1 MIKSKRRKLQF
12 FAQHD
17 ATDCGT
23 TCLFMISRYYA
34 LNISRIDITDK
45 CGVSSN
51 GVSLS
56 TLKHVAEQI
65 GLKATGYGF
74 SIESLIEHFDSPAI
88 LHWNTNHYVILERI
102 TKASFL
108 STKHIFHIIDPLF
121 GRVKFTCDEI
131 SNHWANT
138 IRDGQRVG
146 IALFIEYNQEIINKN
161 NIVEEDSYK
170 GLKTLYSYFSMYRN
184 SYTKLW
190 LSTILVILFQTALP
204 FLTQSIV
211 DIGVN
216 DRDISFIYII
226 LIAQAILLISRTIV
240 SFIRSWLL
248 LHISVRVKLI
258 LISGFIN
265 KLIKLP
271 ISFFES
277 KKSGDL
283 LQRIAD
289 HEKIESF
296 ITSKSIEI
304 LFSIFTLIIFSTI
317 LLYYNTSIYFIFSL
331 LTISHLLWTTLFLYK
346 RRVLNYKFFNNRSKN
361 QSNIQQ
367 LILGIQEIKLQNC
380 ADRKQVEWE
389 DIQVEMVDL
398 HTESLKLEQF
408 SNAGGLILNE
418 GKNLIITVVA
428 ATSVVNGEMSI
439 GVMLAIQY
447 ILGQLSLPIEELIQ
461 LIFSMQDMSISMD
474 RVNEIYSRDDENRE
488 THLIPRDSKMGDI
501 IIKNLSFSY
510 NQVSKSDVLK
520 DISFV
525 IPKGKITAIVG
536 SSGSG
541 KSTLLK
547 LLLKYYVPKAGSI
560 EVCENN
566 LSDIDPIW
574 WREQCGVV
582 MQNGYI
588 FTDTIAR
595 NIATSDKVI
604 DYNKLNLAMKYSQI
618 YDTVMELPLGYETV
632 IGDEG
637 EGLSQGQKQRLLI
650 ARAIYKDSPYLFL
663 DEATNS
669 LDANN
674 EKYIVQKL
682 DELFKDKTVLI
693 IAHRLSTIQ
702 KADNII
708 VLENGIVVE
717 SGNHSL
723 LMNERKWYYSLV
735 KNQLTSTY

>member
-12 FAQHD
+12 FAQHE
-17 ATDCGT
+17 ATDCGA
-23 TCLFMISRYYA
+23 TCLFMISRYYD
-34 LNISRIDITDK
+34 LDVSRIDITDK
-45 CGVSSN
+45 CGVTSN

-56 TLKHVAEQI
+56 TLKYVAEHI
-65 GLKATGYGF
+65 GLNATGYAF
-74 SIESLIEHFDSPAI
+74 SIESLIEHFDTPTI
-88 LHWNTNHYVILERI
+88 LHWNRNHYVILEKI
-102 TKASFL
+102 TKASLL
-108 STKHIFHIIDPLF
+108 STRQTFHIIDPLF
-121 GRVKFTCDEI
+121 GRVKFTSEEI

-146 IALFIEYNQEIINKN
+146 IALFIEYNHDATNRSSL
-161 NIVEEDSYK
+161 VEKESYK
-170 GLKTLYSYFSMYRN
+170 GFKTLYSYFSMYRN

-190 LSTILVILFQTALP
+190 LSTIFVILFQIALP

-211 DIGVN
+211 DIGIN

-240 SFIRSWLL
+240 GFIRSWLL

-283 LQRIAD
+283 LQRIVD

-317 LLYYNTSIYFIFSL
+317 LLYYNAIIYIIFCL
-331 LTISHLLWTTLFLYK
+331 LTLSHLLWSTLFLHK

-367 LILGIQEIKLQNC
+367 FILGIQEIKLQNC
-380 ADRKQVEWE
+380 ADRKQEEWE
-389 DIQVEMVDL
+389 NIQVEMVEL
-398 HTESLKLEQF
+398 HTESLKLEQY

-418 GKNLIITVVA
+418 GKNIIITVVA
-428 ATSVVNGEMSI
+428 ATSLVQGDMTL

-461 LIFSMQDMSISMD
+461 LLFSMQEMSISMD
-474 RVNEIYSRDDENRE
+474 RVNEIYSREDENSE
-488 THLIPRDSKMGDI
+488 QLVIPKENNYGDI
-501 IIKNLSFSY
+501 VIRNLSFRY
-510 NQVSKSDVLK
+510 NQMSKSDVLK
-520 DISFV
+520 NISFV
-525 IPKGKITAIVG
+525 IPKGKVTAIVG

-541 KSTLLK
+541 KSTIIK
-547 LLLKYYVPKAGSI
+547 LLLKYYIPSNGSMT
-560 EVCENN
+560 VCDNN
-566 LSDIDPIW
+566 LSDIDSIW

-595 NIATSDKVI
+595 NIATSDKQI
-604 DYNKLNLAMKYSQI
+604 DYERVDIAMKCSHI
-618 YDTVMELPLGYETV
+618 YDTVMSLPLKHETM

-637 EGLSQGQKQRLLI
+637 EGLSQGEKQRLLI
-650 ARAIYKDSPYLFL
+650 ARAIYKDAPYIFL

-674 EKYIVQKL
+674 EKYIVQQL
-682 DELFKDKTVLI
+682 EAFFKEKTVLI
-693 IAHRLSTIQ
+693 IAHRLSTI
-702 KADNII
+702 KRADNII
-708 VLENGIVVE
+708 VLENGEVVE
-717 SGNHSL
+717 SGNHSEL
-723 LMNERKWYYSLV
+723 VKEGKWYYSLV
-735 KNQLTSTY
+735 KNQLSSEY